1 MMFFSILRKLIRRI
15 QLIINISE
23 SEDKELKLIIRKE
36 FTFYF

>member
-1 MMFFSILRKLIRRI
+1 MMFFSILRKLIRKI